1 MITGP
6 CVFQPAGSKPENNKL
21 ILDGGMPGF
30 ARSLK
35 KKCFKAGTK
44 ENISLMGV

>member
-6 CVFQPAGSKPENNKL
+6 CVFQPAGSNPENNKL
-21 ILDGGMPGF
+21 DPGWGD
-30 ARSLK
+30 AGV
-35 KKCFKAGTK
+35 CPQFKEKRGGTK